1 MVLEFNTRIDKTRS
15 RVTVRSA
22 QHAPAPVVINTDDNP
37 TRLSGQFLASAPG
50 KWILAWQ
57 VLARDG
63 HITRGEVPFA
73 VTDRAEHR

>member
-1 MVLEFNTRIDKTRS
+1 MLEFNTRIDKTRS

-22 QHAPAPVVINTDDNP
+22 QHAQALVGIDADDNP
-37 TRLSGQFLASAPG
+37 TRLSGQFFAPAPG

-63 HITRGEVPFA
+63 HITRGEIPFA
-73 VTDRAEHR
+73 VTDRSEQR